1 LRHPTDR
8 RSLFEEALTVTEHIP
23 KVRRIARLLPASSL
37 WVCLVLPAWGATLDA
52 SAINNAQYSSK
63 RTSKDSVDPA
73 VVKAEILLDRAQ
85 FSPGEIDGKLG
96 ANAQKAL
103 KAFALANGLP
113 TSDALTAD
121 SWTKLVATSQDPVI
135 IEYKITEGDVKG
147 PFLKRLPSKLED
159 MKDLKSLDYSSPRE
173 GIAERFHMS
182 EALLVLLNPGK
193 QFDKAGDTI
202 SVANVLNKRSATI
215 GRIEVYKTI
224 QAVKVFDPSGAMVAF
239 FPASVGSEEKPTP
252 TGTFKVS
259 SSDANPNYRYNPD
272 YKFKG
277 VKTKKPFT
285 IGPGPNNPVGSYWIG
300 LSAEGY
306 GIHGT
311 PNPSKVGKSESH
323 GCVRLTNWDVAWLG
337 KNVKKGTPVAFI
349 DEPQADR
356 K

>member
-1 LRHPTDR
+1 VPGLK
-8 RSLFEEALTVTEHIP
+8 P
-23 KVRRIARLLPASSL
+23 KVSGIRRLVTVSSWLILLI
-37 WVCLVLPAWGATLDA
+37 LPAWGAALDA

-63 RTSKDSVDPA
+63 RTSKDKLDPV

-96 ANAQKAL
+96 ENAQKAL
-103 KAFALANGLP
+103 NGFALANGLP
-113 TSDALTAD
+113 SADGLTSDL
-121 SWTKLVATSQDPVI
+121 WTKLVATSQDPVI
-135 IEYKITEGDVKG
+135 TDYKITESDLKG
-147 PFLKRLPSKLED
+147 PFLKKLPAKLED
-159 MKDLKSLDYSSPRE
+159 MKDLKSVGYSSPRE

-182 EALLVLLNPGK
+182 ENLLTSLNPN
-193 QFDKAGDTI
+193 QRFDKAGDTI
-202 SVANVLNKRSATI
+202 SVANILNRPAAAV
-215 GRIEVYKTI
+215 GRIEVYKTL
-224 QAVKVFDPSGAMVAF
+224 QAVKAFDSSGALVAF
-239 FPASVGSEEKPTP
+239 FPASIGSEEKPTP
-252 TGTFKVS
+252 SGTVKVI

-285 IGPGPNNPVGSYWIG
+285 IEPGPNNPVGSYWIG

-311 PNPSKVGKSESH
+311 PNPGKVGKSESH

-349 DEPQADR
+349 DEPQGGR
-356 K
+356 KAN